1 MAEYSTHDG
10 RSGGSTPPGPIATA
24 NGCGRCSVKTPFVS
38 LSSCSIEAASKVRE
52 QRNIVILKKLV

>member
-1 MAEYSTHDG
+1 
-10 RSGGSTPPGPIATA
+10 
-24 NGCGRCSVKTPFVS
+24 